1 MVIGMHTHTHTDDLG
16 GPSYRTAAGVPTKGL
31 PHDSRKAS
39 LGLHAKMVLTS
50 PSLPP
55 HTHPL
60 TSSTNPPHPS
70 DPTLSPPPTTL
81 HTPVTPPSHLLHHP
95 PSHLLH
101 HPPSHLLHHPP
112 SHFLHHPSAPHPLTS
127 TTPPHPTF
135 SPPPPPLLTHLP
147 QWRTRELQGC
157 PPSHT
162 TAARRHWGSMLRTL
176 SHHSALSAHVPSSGG
191 QPGMGEHTS

>member
-70 DPTLSPPPTTL
+70 DPTLSPPPPPTL
-81 HTPVTPPSHLLHHP
+81 SPPPPPTLSPPPPPTFSLPPPPLRTPPSHL
-95 PSHLLH
+95 
-101 HPPSHLLHHPP
+101 
-112 SHFLHHPSAPHPLTS
+112 HHPSTPHLLTSS
-127 TTPPHPTF
+127 TTPPHTLTSVENTRASGLSSLPHDSSKASLGLHAKNAIPSFCPF
-135 SPPPPPLLTHLP
+135 STCSFFRWSAWHGRTH
-147 QWRTRELQGC
+147 ELVLM
-157 PPSHT
+157 T
-162 TAARRHWGSMLRTL
+162 
-176 SHHSALSAHVPSSGG
+176 VPAS
-191 QPGMGEHTS
+191 